1 MKISN
6 NLLNNNLWRRIER
19 IKNLSDRYKTAAE
32 YRLKDISHEK
42 PVGIKISSNK
52 LTIKLQYTFE
62 KFEIINKALI
72 KKFSKLDSFSN
83 FERLVESE
91 NILDHRGWHNLG
103 LIFDEKSTDWRSK
116 FSGIKIKNFPKHTDY
131 ISCTI
136 HRIVPSTS
144 FLCFDFFLDNS
155 FYNDIYKNFY
165 SENDVIVTSDDF
177 LLRRTS
183 IQAKSSA
190 NKFNEALNKKIK
202 YFEDWILSF
211 LKIEKN
217 TVLSMNS
224 TYETSI
230 KKICSKRPNN
240 ELIRRNFSFLQSQSF
255 SINSFNCFTNENDY
269 YYIENINDIRLFKFE
284 KDDEDH
290 DNHHNYFIKSLMIL
304 IAINTYKKELEII
317 RESNLKIKKKSDLLK
332 IKNNILKANTL
343 DFQINR
349 LFQELNFES
358 KNNYIFHA
366 IKEYDFKSTSKTS
379 NTEYNIEFQNR
390 VNFYSELLRKNSE
403 SLKKLLELEFNS
415 KTIETNYLLQKRMK
429 WLTIAAVFLAL
440 SSLVVTIISADKTNI
455 QETWKNLKTYPNS
468 ISRIINK

>member
-284 KDDEDH
+284 KDDEDYG
-290 DNHHNYFIKSLMIL
+290 NHHNYFIKSLMIL

-379 NTEYNIEFQNR
+379 NTEYNIEFQIR

>member
-103 LIFDEKSTDWRSK
+103 LIFDEKSTDWRSN

-190 NKFNEALNKKIK
+190 NKFNEALNKKIE
-202 YFEDWILSF
+202 YFEDWILRF

-269 YYIENINDIRLFKFE
+269 YYIENINDIRVFKFE

-290 DNHHNYFIKSLMIL
+290 GNHHNYFIKSLMIL

-317 RESNLKIKKKSDLLK
+317 RENNLKIKKKSDLLK

-343 DFQINR
+343 DF
-349 LFQELNFES
+349 
-358 KNNYIFHA
+358 
-366 IKEYDFKSTSKTS
+366 
-379 NTEYNIEFQNR
+379 
-390 VNFYSELLRKNSE
+390 
-403 SLKKLLELEFNS
+403 
-415 KTIETNYLLQKRMK
+415 
-429 WLTIAAVFLAL
+429 
-440 SSLVVTIISADKTNI
+440 
-455 QETWKNLKTYPNS
+455 
-468 ISRIINK
+468 

>member
-6 NLLNNNLWRRIER
+6 KILNNNLLRRINR
-19 IKNLSDRYKTAAE
+19 IKNLSDSYKSCAE

-42 PVGIKISSNK
+42 PVGIEITGNK

-72 KKFSKLDSFSN
+72 KKFSRLESFSH

-91 NILDHRGWHNLG
+91 NILDHHGWHNLG
-103 LIFDEKSTDWRSK
+103 LMFDEKSTDWRSK

-155 FYNDIYKNFY
+155 FYSDVYKKFY

-183 IQAKSSA
+183 IQANSSA
-190 NKFNEALNKKIK
+190 NKFNEVLNKKIK

-230 KKICSKRPNN
+230 KKICSKRSND
-240 ELIRRNFSFLQSQSF
+240 ELIRRNFGFLHSQSF
-255 SINSFNCFTNENDY
+255 SINSFSCFTNKNEY
-269 YYIENINDIRLFKFE
+269 YYIENLNDIRVFKFE
-284 KDDEDH
+284 NDDEDYG
-290 DNHHNYFIKSLMIL
+290 NHHNYFIKSW
-304 IAINTYKKELEII
+304 
-317 RESNLKIKKKSDLLK
+317 
-332 IKNNILKANTL
+332 
-343 DFQINR
+343 Q
-349 LFQELNFES
+349 
-358 KNNYIFHA
+358 
-366 IKEYDFKSTSKTS
+366 SKT
-379 NTEYNIEFQNR
+379 
-390 VNFYSELLRKNSE
+390 
-403 SLKKLLELEFNS
+403 
-415 KTIETNYLLQKRMK
+415 
-429 WLTIAAVFLAL
+429 
-440 SSLVVTIISADKTNI
+440 
-455 QETWKNLKTYPNS
+455 
-468 ISRIINK
+468 

>member
-1 MKISN
+1 MYMKISN
-6 NLLNNNLWRRIER
+6 RLLNNNLLRRIDR
-19 IKNLSDRYKTAAE
+19 IKNLSDRYKISAE

-42 PVGIKISSNK
+42 PVGIEITGNK
-52 LTIKLQYTFE
+52 LTINIQYTFE
-62 KFEIINKALI
+62 KFEVINKSLI
-72 KKFSKLDSFSN
+72 KKFSRLDSFSN
-83 FERLVESE
+83 FQRLVESE

-103 LIFDEKSTDWRSK
+103 LIFNEKSTDWRSRLY
-116 FSGIKIKNFPKHTDY
+116 GIKIKKFPKYTDY

-155 FYNDIYKNFY
+155 FYIDLYKNFY
-165 SENDVIVTSDDF
+165 SENDVIVTSNDI

-183 IQAKSSA
+183 IQPLSSA

-202 YFEDWILSF
+202 YFEDWILNF

-230 KKICSKRPNN
+230 KKICSKRSND
-240 ELIRRNFSFLQSQSF
+240 ELIRRNFGFLQAQSF
-255 SINSFNCFTNENDY
+255 SLNSFSCFTNENEY
-269 YYIENINDIRLFKFE
+269 YYIEKIKDIRVFKFE
-284 KDDEDH
+284 KEDKDH
-290 DNHHNYFIKSLMIL
+290 DNHHDYFIKSLMIL

-317 RESNLKIKKKSDLLK
+317 RESNLKMKKKSDLLE
-332 IKNNILKANTL
+332 IKNNILKANKL

-358 KNNYIFHA
+358 ENNYIFHA
-366 IKEYDFKSTSKTS
+366 IKQYGFKSASKIS
-379 NTEYNIEFQNR
+379 NTEYNVEFKSR
-390 VNFYSELLRKNSE
+390 VEFYSELLIKNSE

-415 KTIETNYLLQKRMK
+415 ITTETNYLLQNRMK
-429 WLTIAAVFLAL
+429 WLTIATVVLAL
-440 SSLVVTIISADKTNI
+440 ASLVVTIISVDKNNI
-455 QETWKNLKTYPNS
+455 EETWKNIKIYHNS
-468 ISRIINK
+468 ISIDK

>member
-116 FSGIKIKNFPKHTDY
+116 FSGLKIKNFPKHTDY

-269 YYIENINDIRLFKFE
+269 YYIENINDIRVFKFE
-284 KDDEDH
+284 KDDEDYG
-290 DNHHNYFIKSLMIL
+290 NHHNYFIKSLMIL

-358 KNNYIFHA
+358 KNNYIFHS

-440 SSLVVTIISADKTNI
+440 SSLVVTIISTDKTNI

>member
-72 KKFSKLDSFSN
+72 KKFSKLDSFFN

-103 LIFDEKSTDWRSK
+103 FIFDEKSTDWRSK

-230 KKICSKRPNN
+230 KKICSKRPKN

-269 YYIENINDIRLFKFE
+269 YYIENINDIRVFKFE

-290 DNHHNYFIKSLMIL
+290 GNHHNYFIKSLMIL

-349 LFQELNFES
+349 LFQELNLEF

-366 IKEYDFKSTSKTS
+366 IKECNFKSTSIIS

-403 SLKKLLELEFNS
+403 SLKKILELEFNS
-415 KTIETNYLLQKRMK
+415 KITETNYLLQKRMK

-440 SSLVVTIISADKTNI
+440 ASLVVTIISADKTNI

>member
-1 MKISN
+1 MKISKR
-6 NLLNNNLWRRIER
+6 LLNNNLLRRIDR
-19 IKNLSDRYKTAAE
+19 IKNLSDSYKRAAE

-42 PVGIKISSNK
+42 PVGIEITGNK
-52 LTIKLQYTFE
+52 LTIKLQYSFE

-72 KKFSKLDSFSN
+72 KKFSKLDSFSQ
-83 FERLVESE
+83 FESLVKSE

-103 LIFDEKSTDWRSK
+103 LIFDEKSTDWRAR
-116 FSGIKIKNFPKHTDY
+116 FSGIKIKKFPKHTDY

-155 FYNDIYKNFY
+155 FYSDIYKNFY
-165 SENDVIVTSDDF
+165 SKNDVIVTANDF

-183 IQAKSSA
+183 IQGKSSA

-202 YFEDWILSF
+202 YFKDWILCF

-240 ELIRRNFSFLQSQSF
+240 ELIRRNFSFLHSQSF
-255 SINSFNCFTNENDY
+255 SIDSFSCFTNENDY
-269 YYIENINDIRLFKFE
+269 YYIENIQDIRVFRFKN
-284 KDDEDH
+284 DNEDH
-290 DNHHNYFIKSLMIL
+290 HNHHNYFIKSLMIL
-304 IAINTYKKELEII
+304 IAINTYKKELETI
-317 RESNLKIKKKSDLLK
+317 RESNLKGQKKSDLLK

-349 LFQELNFES
+349 LFQELNFGSENS
-358 KNNYIFHA
+358 YIFHTIKQYNFKSA
-366 IKEYDFKSTSKTS
+366 SKIFNKEYNVEFKH
-379 NTEYNIEFQNR
+379 R
-390 VNFYSELLRKNSE
+390 VNFYSELLIKNSE

-415 KTIETNYLLQKRMK
+415 ITTETNYLLQNRMK
-429 WLTIAAVFLAL
+429 WLTMATLILAL
-440 SSLVVTIISADKTNI
+440 ASLIVTIISVDKNNI
-455 QETWKNLKTYPNS
+455 EEAWKNIKTFPNN
-468 ISRIINK
+468 ISRIIHK

>member
-103 LIFDEKSTDWRSK
+103 LIFDEKSTDWRSN

-190 NKFNEALNKKIK
+190 NKFNEALNKKIE
-202 YFEDWILSF
+202 YFEDWILRF

-269 YYIENINDIRLFKFE
+269 YYIENINDIRVFKFE

-290 DNHHNYFIKSLMIL
+290 GNHHNYFIKSLMIL

-317 RESNLKIKKKSDLLK
+317 RENNLKIKKKSDLLK

-366 IKEYDFKSTSKTS
+366 IKEYNFKSTSKIS
-379 NTEYNIEFQNR
+379 NIEYNIEFQNR

-415 KTIETNYLLQKRMK
+415 KTTETNYLLQNRMK
-429 WLTIAAVFLAL
+429 WLTIATVFLAL
-440 SSLVVTIISADKTNI
+440 ASLLVTIISADKKNME
-455 QETWKNLKTYPNS
+455 ETWENLKTYPNS
-468 ISRIINK
+468 ISRITNK

>member
-6 NLLNNNLWRRIER
+6 KILNNNLLRRINR
-19 IKNLSDRYKTAAE
+19 IKNLSDSYKSCAE

-42 PVGIKISSNK
+42 PVGIEITGNK

-72 KKFSKLDSFSN
+72 KKFSRLESFSH

-91 NILDHRGWHNLG
+91 NILDHHGWHNLG
-103 LIFDEKSTDWRSK
+103 LMFDEKSTDWRSK

-155 FYNDIYKNFY
+155 FYSDVYKNFY

-183 IQAKSSA
+183 IQANSSA
-190 NKFNEALNKKIK
+190 NKFNEVLNKKIK

-230 KKICSKRPNN
+230 KKICSKRSND
-240 ELIRRNFSFLQSQSF
+240 ELIRRNFGFLHSQSF
-255 SINSFNCFTNENDY
+255 SINSFSCFTNKNEY
-269 YYIENINDIRLFKFE
+269 YYIENLNDIRVFKFE
-284 KDDEDH
+284 NDDEDYG
-290 DNHHNYFIKSLMIL
+290 NHHNYFIKSLMIL
-304 IAINTYKKELEII
+304 IAINTYKKELETI
-317 RESNLKIKKKSDLLK
+317 RESNLKMKKKSDLLK

-343 DFQINR
+343 DFKINR

-358 KNNYIFHA
+358 KNSYIFHA
-366 IKEYDFKSTSKTS
+366 IKQHEFKSTSKIS
-379 NTEYNIEFQNR
+379 NTDYNIEFKSR
-390 VNFYSELLRKNSE
+390 VEFYSKLLTKNSE

-415 KTIETNYLLQKRMK
+415 KTTETNYLLQNRMK
-429 WLTIAAVFLAL
+429 WLTIVTVFLAL
-440 SSLVVTIISADKTNI
+440 ASLVVTIISADKTNI
-455 QETWKNLKTYPNS
+455 EEKFKNLSQQHK
-468 ISRIINK
+468 

>member
-6 NLLNNNLWRRIER
+6 TLLKNNLLRRIDR
-19 IKNLSDRYKTAAE
+19 IKYLSDSYKIAAE

-42 PVGIKISSNK
+42 PVGIEITGHK

-62 KFEIINKALI
+62 KFEIINKVLI
-72 KKFSKLDSFSN
+72 KKFSRLDSFSH

-103 LIFDEKSTDWRSK
+103 HIFDEKSTEWRAK
-116 FSGIKIKNFPKHTDY
+116 FNGIKIKNFPKYTDY

-155 FYNDIYKNFY
+155 FYRDIYKNFY
-165 SENDVIVTSDDF
+165 SENDIIVSSEDF
-177 LLRRTS
+177 LLKRTS
-183 IQAKSSA
+183 IQAESSA
-190 NKFNEALNKKIK
+190 NKFNEALNKKIE

-211 LKIEKN
+211 LKIDKN
-217 TVLSMNS
+217 TVLSMNN

-230 KKICSKRPNN
+230 KKICSKRSND
-240 ELIRRNFSFLQSQSF
+240 ELIRRNFSFLHSQSF
-255 SINSFNCFTNENDY
+255 SINSSSCFTNENEY
-269 YYIENINDIRLFKFE
+269 YYIENIKDIRVFKFE
-284 KDDEDH
+284 KDDEGYE
-290 DNHHNYFIKSLMIL
+290 NHHNYFIKSLMIL

-317 RESNLKIKKKSDLLK
+317 RESNLKGKKSNLLK

-358 KNNYIFHA
+358 ENSYIFLA
-366 IKEYDFKSTSKTS
+366 IKQYNFKSASKLS
-379 NTEYNIEFQNR
+379 NTEYDVEFQHR
-390 VNFYSELLRKNSE
+390 VKFYSELLIKNSE

-415 KTIETNYLLQKRMK
+415 ITTETNYLLQNRMK
-429 WLTIAAVFLAL
+429 WLTIATLLLAL
-440 SSLVVTIISADKTNI
+440 ASLVVTIISADKNKIEEAWENI
-455 QETWKNLKTYPNS
+455 KTYPNS
-468 ISRIINK
+468 ISRIIHK

>member
-52 LTIKLQYTFE
+52 LTIKLQYAFE

-217 TVLSMNS
+217 TVLSV
-224 TYETSI
+224 
-230 KKICSKRPNN
+230 
-240 ELIRRNFSFLQSQSF
+240 
-255 SINSFNCFTNENDY
+255 
-269 YYIENINDIRLFKFE
+269 
-284 KDDEDH
+284 
-290 DNHHNYFIKSLMIL
+290 IL
-304 IAINTYKKELEII
+304 
-317 RESNLKIKKKSDLLK
+317 
-332 IKNNILKANTL
+332 
-343 DFQINR
+343 
-349 LFQELNFES
+349 
-358 KNNYIFHA
+358 
-366 IKEYDFKSTSKTS
+366 
-379 NTEYNIEFQNR
+379 
-390 VNFYSELLRKNSE
+390 
-403 SLKKLLELEFNS
+403 
-415 KTIETNYLLQKRMK
+415 
-429 WLTIAAVFLAL
+429 
-440 SSLVVTIISADKTNI
+440 
-455 QETWKNLKTYPNS
+455 P
-468 ISRIINK
+468 

>member
-284 KDDEDH
+284 KDDEDYG
-290 DNHHNYFIKSLMIL
+290 NHHNYFIKSLMIL

>member
-1 MKISN
+1 M
-6 NLLNNNLWRRIER
+6 
-19 IKNLSDRYKTAAE
+19 
-32 YRLKDISHEK
+32 
-42 PVGIKISSNK
+42 
-52 LTIKLQYTFE
+52 
-62 KFEIINKALI
+62 
-72 KKFSKLDSFSN
+72 
-83 FERLVESE
+83 
-91 NILDHRGWHNLG
+91 
-103 LIFDEKSTDWRSK
+103 
-116 FSGIKIKNFPKHTDY
+116 
-131 ISCTI
+131 
-136 HRIVPSTS
+136 
-144 FLCFDFFLDNS
+144 
-155 FYNDIYKNFY
+155 
-165 SENDVIVTSDDF
+165 
-177 LLRRTS
+177 RRTS

-284 KDDEDH
+284 KDDEDYG
-290 DNHHNYFIKSLMIL
+290 NHHNYFIKSLMIL

>member
-6 NLLNNNLWRRIER
+6 KLLSNNLWRRIDR
-19 IKNLSDRYKTAAE
+19 IKNLSDRYKRSAE

-42 PVGIKISSNK
+42 PVGIEITGNKI
-52 LTIKLQYTFE
+52 TIKLQYTFE
-62 KFEIINKALI
+62 KFEIINKVII
-72 KKFSKLDSFSN
+72 KKFSRLDSFSH

-91 NILDHRGWHNLG
+91 NILDHHGWHNLG
-103 LIFDEKSTDWRSK
+103 LIFDEKSTDWRSR
-116 FSGIKIKNFPKHTDY
+116 FYGIKIKKFPKYTDY

-155 FYNDIYKNFY
+155 FYSDVYKNFY

-190 NKFNEALNKKIK
+190 DKFNEALNKKIE
-202 YFEDWILSF
+202 YFKDWILSF
-211 LKIEKN
+211 LKIDKN

-230 KKICSKRPNN
+230 KKICSKRSND
-240 ELIRRNFSFLQSQSF
+240 ELIRRNFSFLHSQSF
-255 SINSFNCFTNENDY
+255 SINSFSCFTNENEY
-269 YYIENINDIRLFKFE
+269 YYIENIKDIRVFKFE
-284 KDDEDH
+284 KDDEGH
-290 DNHHNYFIKSLMIL
+290 ENHHNYFIKSLMIL

-317 RESNLKIKKKSDLLK
+317 RESNLKGKKKSDLLK

-349 LFQELNFES
+349 LFQELNFGSENS
-358 KNNYIFHA
+358 YIFLA
-366 IKEYDFKSTSKTS
+366 IKQYNFKSASKLS
-379 NTEYNIEFQNR
+379 NTEYNVEFQHR
-390 VNFYSELLRKNSE
+390 VKFYSELLIKNSE

-415 KTIETNYLLQKRMK
+415 ITTETNYLLQNRMK
-429 WLTIAAVFLAL
+429 WLTIATLLLAL
-440 SSLVVTIISADKTNI
+440 ASLVVTIISVDKNKI
-455 QETWKNLKTYPNS
+455 EETWENIKTYPNS
-468 ISRIINK
+468 ISRIIHK